1 MNRKF
6 MSVKNCLLE
15 KINTMAP
22 NEKLP
27 SERDLIEEFGF
38 SRPTIQKAL
47 SDLENEGIIYRR
59 PRQGSFV
66 SERRLHKSL
75 DSLQSFPED
84 LRSSGDVPS
93 TRLIAFEIIEASE
106 TVARKLHL
114 KTGDP
119 VYYLVRLRHK
129 NGDPIIYDYSYY
141 APFAIQ
147 DASCEVFVDSIYS
160 FMEQRGMKISMAEK
174 TVDAILPPKEI
185 AEALKLRDDE
195 PVIKIEMVAYLSDG
209 RPFEYTLSH
218 KNPKKYLLEIKS
230 CR

>member
-195 PVIKIEMVAYLSDG
+195 PVIKIEMVAYLLDG

-230 CR
+230 YR

>member
-93 TRLIAFEIIEASE
+93 TRLIAFEITEASE

-230 CR
+230 YR

>member
-147 DASCEVFVDSIYS
+147 DAC
-160 FMEQRGMKISMAEK
+160 
-174 TVDAILPPKEI
+174 
-185 AEALKLRDDE
+185 
-195 PVIKIEMVAYLSDG
+195 
-209 RPFEYTLSH
+209 
-218 KNPKKYLLEIKS
+218 
-230 CR
+230 C

>member
-114 KTGDP
+114 KSGDP

-230 CR
+230 YR

>member
-66 SERRLHKSL
+66 AERRLHKSL

-230 CR
+230 YR

>member
-114 KTGDP
+114 KTGNP

-230 CR
+230 YR

>member
-6 MSVKNCLLE
+6 ISVKNCILD
-15 KINTMAP
+15 KINKMSP
-22 NEKLP
+22 NDKLP
-27 SERDLIEEFGF
+27 SERDLINEFGF

-47 SDLENEGIIYRR
+47 TELENDGIIYLI

-66 SERRLHKSL
+66 SDRRLRKSL

-93 TRLIAFEIIEASE
+93 TRLIAFEITEASE
-106 TVARKLHL
+106 TVAEKLEMNV
-114 KTGDP
+114 GDP
-119 VYYLVRLRHK
+119 VYYLCRLRFK

-141 APFAIQ
+141 APFAIK
-147 DASCEVFVDSIYS
+147 DVTCEVLVDSIYD
-160 FMEQRGMKISMAEK
+160 FMEKHGMKVSMAHK
-174 TVDAILPPKEI
+174 TVDAMLPPKEI
-185 AEALKLRDDE
+185 ADALELGNNE
-195 PVIKIEMVAYLSDG
+195 PVIRIAMVAYLSDG

-230 CR
+230 YR

>member
-141 APFAIQ
+141 APFAIP
-147 DASCEVFVDSIYS
+147 DASGEVFVDSIYS

-230 CR
+230 YR

>member
-147 DASCEVFVDSIYS
+147 DASCEIFVDSIYS

-230 CR
+230 YR

>member
-6 MSVKNCLLE
+6 MSVKNCILE
-15 KINTMAP
+15 KIDKMSP

-47 SDLENEGIIYRR
+47 SDLENEGIIYRK

-66 SERRLHKSL
+66 ADRRLHKSL

-84 LRSSGDVPS
+84 LRSSGDIPS
-93 TRLIAFEIIEASE
+93 TRLIDFEILEASE
-106 TVARKLHL
+106 TVARKLQM
-114 KTGDP
+114 KVGDP

-141 APFAIQ
+141 APFAIK
-147 DASCEVFVDSIYS
+147 DASCEVLVDSIYS
-160 FMEQRGMKISMAEK
+160 FMEKKGMKISMAEK
-174 TVDAILPPKEI
+174 TVDAILPPKET
-185 AEALKLRDDE
+185 ADALELRKDE
-195 PVIKIEMVAYLSDG
+195 PVIKIEMIAYLSDG

-230 CR
+230 YR

>member
-6 MSVKNCLLE
+6 MSVKNCILE
-15 KINTMAP
+15 KIDKMSP

-47 SDLENEGIIYRR
+47 SDLENEGIIYRK

-66 SERRLHKSL
+66 ADRRLHKSL

-84 LRSSGDVPS
+84 LRSSGDIPS
-93 TRLIAFEIIEASE
+93 TRLIDFEILEASE
-106 TVARKLHL
+106 TVARKLQM
-114 KTGDP
+114 KVGDP
-119 VYYLVRLRHK
+119 VYYLGRLRHK

-141 APFAIQ
+141 APFAIK
-147 DASCEVFVDSIYS
+147 DASCEVLVDSIYS
-160 FMEQRGMKISMAEK
+160 FMEKKGMKISMAEK

-185 AEALKLRDDE
+185 ADALELRKDE
-195 PVIKIEMVAYLSDG
+195 PVIKIEMIAYLSDG

-230 CR
+230 YR

>member
-47 SDLENEGIIYRR
+47 SDLENEGIIYRW

-230 CR
+230 YR

>member
-218 KNPKKYLLEIKS
+218 KNPKKYLL
-230 CR
+230 

>member
-106 TVARKLHL
+106 TVARKL
-114 KTGDP
+114 G
-119 VYYLVRLRHK
+119 
-129 NGDPIIYDYSYY
+129 I
-141 APFAIQ
+141 PFITLFG
-147 DASCEVFVDSIYS
+147 CGTRMEIRS
-160 FMEQRGMKISMAEK
+160 FMI
-174 TVDAILPPKEI
+174 ILTMRHLPSRMPAVKFSSTPYTASWNKE
-185 AEALKLRDDE
+185 A
-195 PVIKIEMVAYLSDG
+195 
-209 RPFEYTLSH
+209 
-218 KNPKKYLLEIKS
+218 
-230 CR
+230 

>member
-119 VYYLVRLRHK
+119 VSYLVRLRHK

-230 CR
+230 YR

>member
-185 AEALKLRDDE
+185 AEALKLRDDK

-230 CR
+230 YR

>member
-47 SDLENEGIIYRR
+47 SDSENEGIIYRR

-230 CR
+230 YR

>member
-1 MNRKF
+1 
-6 MSVKNCLLE
+6 
-15 KINTMAP
+15 MAP

-230 CR
+230 YR

>member
-218 KNPKKYLLEIKS
+218 KNPKKIFA
-230 CR
+230 

>member
-6 MSVKNCLLE
+6 MSVKNFLLE

-230 CR
+230 YR